1 MIDFQY
7 LFNASFSVL
16 MALAGWGIRAMFD
29 ALTKL
34 KDDQI
39 DLERMI
45 SDNYVR
51 REDYREDLHDIKKML
66 ANISDKLDAKADK

>member
-39 DLERMI
+39 ELERMI

>member
-7 LFNASFSVL
+7 FFNASFSVL

-39 DLERMI
+39 ELERMI